1 MSPLR
6 RPRKGR
12 GRPPED
18 PDRAASKAPRRRA
31 TGSRRPQR
39 TPKPER
45 PREPAG
51 RRERSRPPG
60 ARSRG
65 RSSLRRARAGLA
77 RAAPPLGKRA
87 GAALRPVARAGGAG
101 LAGLLQGLK
110 VVGKL
115 ALGGLQEI
123 GAAWLRIAELLG
135 GLLLVVARAL
145 WPPLLAALRATRRGL
160 VVAERVVTPERAVA
174 VVVVA
179 AAGVLAASQF
189 VDYRGVE
196 IGAPAYADVQA
207 VAPAPQTDRETTG
220 SVHGYAML
228 FVAAA
233 VLPAVILALRGRWRA
248 ARIISLLGALAIAV
262 SLLHDARRGLE
273 EGPAALAYEGVQA
286 VLIEGFWLQLM
297 SAAVLVVTG
306 LLLAHYARA
315 AHGVAPRPAHRPGG
329 RRPRWRRRRFR
340 IAGVRA

>member
-18 PDRAASKAPRRRA
+18 ADRTARKATREEAGRERRAKRARTPGTPREPVSGPDGPRRRHTRQA
-31 TGSRRPQR
+31 
-39 TPKPER
+39 
-45 PREPAG
+45 
-51 RRERSRPPG
+51 
-60 ARSRG
+60 G
-65 RSSLRRARAGLA
+65 RSSLRGARDSIAK
-77 RAAPPLGKRA
+77 AAPPLRKRA
-87 GAALRPVARAGGAG
+87 DAALRPVANAGGAG
-101 LAGLLQGLK
+101 LARVVEGLK
-110 VVGKL
+110 VIGKL

-123 GAAWLRIAELLG
+123 GAAWIRVAELLG
-135 GLLLVVARAL
+135 GALLVVGRAL
-145 WPPLLAALRATRRGL
+145 WPPLRATLRAARRAL

-179 AAGVLAASQF
+179 AAVTLAASQF

-196 IGAPAYADVQA
+196 IGSPAYADVQS

-228 FVAAA
+228 LVAAA
-233 VLPAVILALRGRWRA
+233 VLPAAILALRGRWRA

-273 EGPAALAYEGVQA
+273 EGSAALAYEGVQA
-286 VLIEGFWLQLM
+286 VLIEGFWLQLS

-306 LLLAHYARA
+306 LLLARYARLSRD
-315 AHGVAPRPAHRPGG
+315 VAPHPARRPGARKPGG
-329 RRPRWRRRRFR
+329 RRRRIR